1 MDGAAFVGGL
11 FDEPLVRPQRGVYEA
26 VRWLIVEGLAPL
38 GFRPCACVHV
48 NMYVCTCVYSG

>member
-11 FDEPLVRPQRGVYEA
+11 FDEPLVMPQRGVYEV
-26 VRWLIVEGLAPL
+26 VRLLIVEGMAPL

-48 NMYVCTCVYSG
+48 NMCVCVCVYSG